1 MAATE
6 SRAQSASKLVSP
18 LGIAVLA
25 LLFERPM
32 HPYEMYQ
39 LLVQRHEE
47 RNVKI
52 RPGSLY
58 HTVDRLAGAELVR
71 ATGIDRLGN
80 RPERTTYEVTT
91 SGRTA
96 LRARLSEAL
105 ATPIAEY
112 PLFPLALSEAHNLEA
127 DIVVDLL
134 RKRIAALEDD
144 ANELTALGDVA
155 AENGVPRVF
164 LLDLGYRRAVVAA
177 EITWLRT
184 LVDEIAQG
192 ELPWL
197 GPNYKHV
204 PSTPTVAATET

>member
-6 SRAQSASKLVSP
+6 SRTQSAAKLVSP

-96 LRARLSEAL
+96 LRARLGEAL
-105 ATPIAEY
+105 ATPVEEY

-127 DIVVDLL
+127 DVVVDML
-134 RKRIAALEDD
+134 KQRIAALEDHAD
-144 ANELTALGDVA
+144 ELTALGDVA

-164 LLDLGYRRAVVAA
+164 WLDIGYRRVVVDA
-177 EITWLRT
+177 EITWLRA
-184 LVDEIAQG
+184 LVADIAEGQ
-192 ELPWL
+192 LPWM

-204 PSTPTVAATET
+204 QSTPTVAANET

>member
-6 SRAQSASKLVSP
+6 SRTQSAAKLVSP

-96 LRARLSEAL
+96 LRARLGEAL
-105 ATPIAEY
+105 ATPVEEY
-112 PLFPLALSEAHNLEA
+112 PLFPLALAEAHNLEA
-127 DIVVDLL
+127 NVVVDML
-134 RKRIAALEDD
+134 KQRIAALEDD
-144 ANELTALGDVA
+144 ADELTALGDGA
-155 AENGVPRVF
+155 AENDVPRVF
-164 LLDLGYRRAVVAA
+164 WLDIGYRRAVVDA
-177 EITWLRT
+177 EITWLRA
-184 LVDEIAQG
+184 LVVEIADGQ
-192 ELPWL
+192 LPWM

-204 PSTPTVAATET
+204 QSMPTVAANET